1 MPLFKEN
8 TKSRQELIKWW
19 QGLEEERGARAT
31 LRRAASLVEIVPVRY
46 AHYLLY
52 RLWQCQEDNINQDKQ
67 DKIMM
72 LCGILSHV
80 RENEAKDSFAKQLA
94 RKKGNNQPVFSELRF
109 QRLLQYEDIV
119 HEPLFYQEIVRAIH
133 QLGFKANIA
142 DLAHSL
148 YYWND
153 ITIKNWAYDYF
164 RVAEEP
170 AGKSD

>member
-1 MPLFKEN
+1 MAFFADN
-8 TKSRQELIKWW
+8 TKSRQELINWW
-19 QGLEEERGARAT
+19 QGFEDERGARAT
-31 LRRAASLVEIVPVRY
+31 LRRATSLAEIVHVRY
-46 AHYLLY
+46 AHQLLY
-52 RLWQCQEDNINQDKQ
+52 RLWQCQEGPVNQDRV
-67 DKIMM
+67 MM
-72 LCGILSHV
+72 LCGVLSHV

-109 QRLLQYEDIV
+109 QRLLQYQDIV
-119 HEPLFYQEIVRAIH
+119 QEPLFYQEIVRAIH

-153 ITIKNWAYDYF
+153 RIIKNWAYDYF
-164 RVAEEP
+164 RTAEEP